1 MISSIPILASAF
13 LAAASLAAA
22 HPSSSSPSTTKR
34 GTGVIQCPVVLSGLV
49 SSGATV
55 ADFDAAATSPFSP
68 DFVRGSEPFS
78 QILLLPGVAAA
89 PGSRFDNDNSTQA
102 LEVTIDD
109 ASVFQTQNGF
119 RRVGLQFRD
128 DANEGGPGAVG
139 VRTLHWS
146 VKQDPARPLN
156 LTHEYLNV
164 WHEAADF
171 SANQFNFEMGT
182 IIGTSGADKNNFK
195 ILNRQ
200 NTEVFSVPVDDAAW
214 QNFAITLDFDKNTI
228 QIYYSAGDEPLEAV
242 TDVLTN
248 DNSGGGQYQI
258 GMLKK
263 PTGTDDVVNSGFQET
278 GIDEGQIYGGLFLED
293 SADGCISL

>member
-13 LAAASLAAA
+13 LAASRAAA
-22 HPSSSSPSTTKR
+22 HPSSSPSTRR

-78 QILLLPGVAAA
+78 QILLLPGVA
-89 PGSRFDNDNSTQA
+89 PGSRFDNDSTQA

-109 ASVFQTQNGF
+109 ASVFQAQNGF

-128 DANEGGPGAVG
+128 DSNEGGGRGAVG

-146 VKQDPARPLN
+146 VKQDPAKPLN

-200 NTEVFSVPVDDAAW
+200 NIEVFSVPVDDAAW

-228 QIYYSAGDEPLEAV
+228 QIYYSTGDEPLEAV

>member
-1 MISSIPILASAF
+1 MLSSIPILASA
-13 LAAASLAAA
+13 LLVASSVAGQQ
-22 HPSSSSPSTTKR
+22 HPSPATKR

-55 ADFDAAATSPFSP
+55 GDFDAAGTSPFNP

-78 QILLLPGVAAA
+78 QILLLPGAA
-89 PGSRFDNDNSTQA
+89 PSSRFDNASTQA

-119 RRVGLQFRD
+119 RRVGLQFKD

-146 VKQDPARPLN
+146 VRQDPAKPLN

-171 SANQFNFEMGT
+171 SGNQFNFEMGT
-182 IIGTSGADKNNFK
+182 LIGTSGADKNNFK

-200 NTEVFSVPVDDAAW
+200 NAEVFSVPVDDAAW
-214 QNFAITLDFDKNTI
+214 QNFAITLDFEKNTI

-278 GIDEGQIYGGLFLED
+278 GIDEGQIYGGLFVED
-293 SADGCISL
+293 SANGCISL

>member
-1 MISSIPILASAF
+1 MISSLSILASAL
-13 LAAASLAAA
+13 LAASSAAA
-22 HPSSSSPSTTKR
+22 HPSRFAKR
-34 GTGVIQCPVVLSGLV
+34 GTGVIQCPVVFSGLV
-49 SSGATV
+49 PADATV
-55 ADFDAAATSPFSP
+55 ADFDTASTSPFNTG
-68 DFVRGSEPFS
+68 FVRGSESFS
-78 QILLLPGVAAA
+78 EILLLPGVT
-89 PGSRFDNDNSTQA
+89 PSSRFDNDSTQA
-102 LEVTIDD
+102 LEVTINDQ
-109 ASVFQTQNGF
+109 SIFQTQNGF
-119 RRVGLQFRD
+119 RRVGLQFKD
-128 DANEGGPGAVG
+128 DSNEGGQGAVG

-146 VKQDPARPLN
+146 VKQDPTKPLN

-182 IIGTSGADKNNFK
+182 IIGTSGADKDNFK

-200 NTEVFSVPVDDAAW
+200 NTEVFSVPVDEAAW

-228 QIYYSAGDEPLEAV
+228 QIFYSAGDEPLASV